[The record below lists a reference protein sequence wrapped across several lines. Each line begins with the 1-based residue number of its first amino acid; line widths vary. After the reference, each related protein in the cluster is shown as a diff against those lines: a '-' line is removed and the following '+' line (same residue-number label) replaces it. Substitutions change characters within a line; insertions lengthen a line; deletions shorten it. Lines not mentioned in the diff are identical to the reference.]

1 MLFRPHSGQSLVNTY
16 SLMSLQVYV
25 HISCLILFIWLCV
38 LSDAADRMCYE
49 KLNTEGTERGNC
61 GQDSSSHSWI
71 QCNKQWVYKQ
81 PEHYCKLFSDIIISP
96 FAGKLIFFPLCLS
109 STVIS
114 NSFTGMCCV
123 DFYYALI
130 SQWNHGM
137 ET

>member
-49 KLNTEGTERGNC
+49 KLNIEGTERGSC
-61 GQDSSSHSWI
+61 GQDSSHSWI
-71 QCNKQWVYKQ
+71 QCNKQWVLKQ
-81 PEHYCKLFSDIIISP
+81 PELRFNLFSEIIVLS
-96 FAGKLIFFPLCLS
+96 LCSFFPLVVCLPLLFLCA
-109 STVIS
+109 
-114 NSFTGMCCV
+114 FTGMCCA

-130 SQWNHGM
+130 SQRNHGM